1 MRFIMQ
7 NKAPDHS
14 TANSVP
20 HGSPIAWLGLDAHAQ
35 NCVLA
40 HLENDGTQ
48 RQFWRI
54 PTEPARLVAQVQAIA
69 AADKRLA
76 LEESNLARWLWKLLR
91 PHVTQLVVCDA
102 RHNKLISAHP
112 NKKDPRDAFGLA
124 RLFRLNELKPVWQ
137 VPTQER
143 ALFKSAAQS
152 YEEAVLRQTQ
162 LKQQIKS
169 TFQHWGLFPTGT
181 RLYSAEGRGAWCQR
195 LPHSDLRAQV
205 DLLYASMEQAV
216 QTQADTRKLMV
227 RLGKAFPE
235 VKLLSSAPGLGV
247 VGAHLFAAYIADPKR
262 FDSGAG
268 LIRYCRLGIRDRTS
282 DDKPLGYEQLDRH
295 GHGVLKA
302 ISYRAWLQA
311 MKRRDTSVYQFFQWS
326 KQHTGSAVHARLN
339 TQRKLLR
346 AWWTL
351 WKRGEEWDEKRFFPT
366 LKHN

>member
-76 LEESNLARWLWKLLR
+76 LEESNLARWLWQLLR